1 MTNYKFLLIL
11 IFFITS
17 CSYDASFRQDFV
29 PPTPTLSSIQKLDG
43 KGLVVLSSS
52 EENFI
57 YSENPSSFT
66 GGGTSLTLPLGKVI
80 KQIALEV
87 FGSTFSE
94 GAYFSNNYENSENYV
109 LIINPILKL
118 DNYKYDQLEN
128 LGFAVTPKV
137 SISANIIVRAPDQSI
152 LFDKNYSYVDMKAP
166 TYVFASSPD
175 EKVNELIHQAIH
187 KIFLESL
194 TDIRNNLIE

>member
-1 MTNYKFLLIL
+1 MNNYKFLPAIIL
-11 IFFITS
+11 FIGS

-29 PPTPTLSSIQKLDG
+29 PATPSLSSMQKLDG
-43 KGLVVLSSS
+43 KGLVIMSLS

-57 YSENPSSFT
+57 FSDNPASYT
-66 GGGTSLTLPLGKVI
+66 GAATSLTIPIGKVI

-94 GAYFSNNYENSENYV
+94 GAYFSNNSDNSENYV
-109 LIINPILKL
+109 LMINPIVKL

-137 SISANIIVRAPDQSI
+137 SVSAKITVRSPDNSTI
-152 LFDKNYSYVDMKAP
+152 FDKNYSYVDMKASA
-166 TYVFASSPD
+166 YVFASSPD

-187 KIFLESL
+187 KILLESL